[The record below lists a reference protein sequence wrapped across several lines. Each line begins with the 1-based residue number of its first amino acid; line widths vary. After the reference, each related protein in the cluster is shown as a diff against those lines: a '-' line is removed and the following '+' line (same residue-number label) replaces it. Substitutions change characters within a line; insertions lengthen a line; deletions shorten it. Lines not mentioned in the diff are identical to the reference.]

1 MKQTLVVTALAL
13 LVLSGCDR
21 DKDPAGTVFV
31 SGRIDGDTVDI
42 SSKIAGRIV
51 DLKVREGDSVKAGQL
66 VAWLSSPQEEAIR
79 DAQKAR
85 IISAQ
90 RLVDQ
95 LQRQQSTYEERIK
108 QAQLYRGILESAF

>member
-1 MKQTLVVTALAL
+1 M
-13 LVLSGCDR
+13 
-21 DKDPAGTVFV
+21 

-51 DLKVREGDSVKAGQL
+51 DLKVREGDSVQAGDV

-85 IISAQ
+85 IVSDQ
-90 RLVDQ
+90 RTLDQ
-95 LQRQQSTYEERIK
+95 LQRQLATYDERIR
-108 QAQLYRGILESAF
+108 QAQLYETQAEKDAPGAGSAS